1 MFGLTDKWISLSNIG
16 MLKTTQ
22 GCIGIGKIKNLEGD
36 SLDFIF
42 PRPLRKLNRA

>member
-22 GCIGIGKIKNLEGD
+22 RCIGIGKVEDLKRDG
-36 SLDFIF
+36 LDLIF
-42 PRPLRKLNRA
+42 TRPLRKRNGT